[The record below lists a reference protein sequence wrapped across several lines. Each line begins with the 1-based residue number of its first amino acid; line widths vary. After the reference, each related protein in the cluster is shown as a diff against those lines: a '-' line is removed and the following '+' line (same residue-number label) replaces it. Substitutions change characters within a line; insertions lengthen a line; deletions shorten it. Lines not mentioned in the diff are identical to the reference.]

1 MAGMPRRARHAMAA
15 PSAQKSFLPEASSC
29 AIMPA
34 AAIIARRPLLSSLVC
49 IFVNSLGSLGLRP
62 RGSNPRSPGM
72 WSVFIAHVSPLA
84 ESWKVKTEN
93 TSGMAIAATTAGQ
106 KVSSGVCWKAKYDGT
121 SMSPPKRG

>member
-49 IFVNSLGSLGLRP
+49 IFLSSSSVVGLRP
-62 RGSNPRSPGM
+62 SGSQP
-72 WSVFIAHVSPLA
+72 
-84 ESWKVKTEN
+84 
-93 TSGMAIAATTAGQ
+93 
-106 KVSSGVCWKAKYDGT
+106 
-121 SMSPPKRG
+121 